1 MNKSEKLLGARVF
14 TGLLLIALVTLVILM
29 YQEYSAELATNAE
42 LYMASSFQSF
52 DTSLAVK

>member
-1 MNKSEKLLGARVF
+1 MVKSEKLLGARVF

-42 LYMASSFQSF
+42 LYMAFSLQSF

>member
-1 MNKSEKLLGARVF
+1 MDKSDKLLGARVF

-29 YQEYSAELATNAE
+29 YQEYSSELAKNTE
-42 LYMASSFQSF
+42 LYMASSLQSF